1 MRIPGARWA
10 LVLTIFLLAA
20 CGQAVSPPSNP
31 ATSAAAA
38 GGAAGSAKPAAA
50 SAAAPAPSAAAP
62 ASTAAKDQVKV
73 KLAVPTKSLLFLP
86 FYLGQDKGMF
96 AGQGVDLDLQ
106 VLAAN
111 NAIAAVLNGDIDF
124 TAAGGSAMRAAVQGS
139 PVKAI
144 LISIGKPTLFIYG
157 KPSIQS
163 VSQLK
168 GKNIAVT
175 SVAGSVAGMTKE
187 ILTANGIDPEK
198 DVKLVGTQTTET
210 DWTALKGGSVD
221 AAVLDPPYDALAANG
236 GFRLI
241 ASASEFVKGT
251 QAQLATSTKLLQGN
265 PDKVK
270 RMLRG
275 TLASIGYTL
284 DHEQGSIDF
293 IAKTWSMS
301 PEDAKVTYH
310 TISQGLLRNGMAA
323 PEALKGEIGAN
334 ATQADLDKVTDF
346 SLLRQVD
353 AEMGLK

>member
-1 MRIPGARWA
+1 MIGRKLGFG
-10 LVLTIFLLAA
+10 LVVTLLLAA
-20 CGQAVSPPSNP
+20 CGQGAAPASPAASASAKPASP
-31 ATSAAAA
+31 ATSAAA
-38 GGAAGSAKPAAA
+38 
-50 SAAAPAPSAAAP
+50 
-62 ASTAAKDQVKV
+62 KDQTKI

-86 FYLGQDKGMF
+86 FYLGQDKGVF
-96 AGQGVDLDLQ
+96 ASQGVDLDLQ

-111 NAIAAVLNGDIDF
+111 NALAAVLNGDIDF
-124 TAAGGSAMRAAVQGS
+124 TAAGGSAMRAAAQGS

-157 KPSIQS
+157 KPTIQN

-175 SVAGSVAGMTKE
+175 SVAGSVAVMAKA

-221 AAVLDPPYDALAANG
+221 AAVVDPPYDALAANG

-241 ASASEFVKGT
+241 ASASDFVKGT
-251 QAQLATSTKLLQGN
+251 QAQLATSTKLLQSN

-284 DHEQGSIDF
+284 DHEQESIDF
-293 IAKTWSMS
+293 IVKTWSLT
-301 PEDAKVTYH
+301 PEDAKVTYR
-310 TISQGLLRNGMAA
+310 TVSQGLLRNGIAD
-323 PEALKGEIGAN
+323 PDALKGELGQN

-353 AEMGLK
+353 TEMGLQ